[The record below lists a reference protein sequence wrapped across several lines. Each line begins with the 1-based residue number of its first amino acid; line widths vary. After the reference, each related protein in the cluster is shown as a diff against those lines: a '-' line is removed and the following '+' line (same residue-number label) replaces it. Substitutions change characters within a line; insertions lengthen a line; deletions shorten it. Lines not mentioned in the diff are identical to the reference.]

1 MKRRAMKS
9 HEKKN
14 CSEKRNFSY
23 IKLLMSIC
31 TRENSS
37 PPAQSF
43 FAGASLSLL
52 LETADT
58 SGSSF
63 FISFYYFQHRNKTKE
78 TNFTKQRRETYLL
91 HRLSHKCLF
100 YFIILL

>member
-14 CSEKRNFSY
+14 CPEKRNFSY

-37 PPAQSF
+37 PPAQVVF
-43 FAGASLSLL
+43 CWGFTLIVA
-52 LETADT
+52 
-58 SGSSF
+58 
-63 FISFYYFQHRNKTKE
+63 RNC
-78 TNFTKQRRETYLL
+78 R
-91 HRLSHKCLF
+91 HVGV
-100 YFIILL
+100 